1 MASRS
6 KEEAKEEREAKL
18 AKAHEEI
25 AAAAARFK
33 DTQTWKDMLD
43 YMAKMP
49 QYSFRNLVWLHT
61 QAHQRGSK
69 ETSFA
74 SYTAWKKLGR
84 HVQKGEKSYHVLAPV
99 TYKLPFLKDED
110 RPIDKSELEKYDKK
124 DIIWKPAVTGFTV
137 RPTFGYHQTDGEPIK
152 GKDLPQ
158 VTGHRSE
165 ELWQRAK
172 QIVADLGYT
181 YEETTR
187 TALGGAYG
195 VTMRP
200 MIEGKGEKTI
210 AVATDAPE
218 GHQFKTLIH
227 EISHARLHMGQADET
242 GSMHRGIKEVEAES
256 CAYLVSKYFGLDTAE
271 YSTGYIAAWA
281 DADEK
286 TILATGERVI
296 QNSNWIIDQ
305 LNPQTPS
312 EETVETLQRTHTKQQ
327 QHEQSQAEEARE
339 TTPTRSKPPLP
350 GIGEVPQIKKL
361 DHPTKHPTTRRTPH
375 QTASMAMHR

>member
-1 MASRS
+1 MRQA
-6 KEEAKEEREAKL
+6 EAKEEREAKL

-25 AAAAARFK
+25 AAAATRFK

-69 ETSFA
+69 ESSFA
-74 SYTAWKKLGR
+74 SYTAWEKLGR
-84 HVQKGEKSYHVLAPV
+84 QVQKGEKSYHVLAPV

-124 DIIWKPAVTGFTV
+124 DIIWKPAITGFTV

-165 ELWQRAK
+165 QLWQRAK

-187 TALGGAYG
+187 KALGGAYG
-195 VTMRP
+195 VTMWP
-200 MIEGKGEKTI
+200 MIEGQGEKTI

-256 CAYLVSKYFGLDTAE
+256 CAYLVSKHFGLDTAD
-271 YSTGYIAAWA
+271 YSTGYIAVWA

-305 LNPQTPS
+305 LDPQT
-312 EETVETLQRTHTKQQ
+312 R
-327 QHEQSQAEEARE
+327 EEASR
-339 TTPTRSKPPLP
+339 
-350 GIGEVPQIKKL
+350 Q
-361 DHPTKHPTTRRTPH
+361 
-375 QTASMAMHR
+375 

>member
-1 MASRS
+1 MATRS

-69 ETSFA
+69 ESSFA

-158 VTGHRSE
+158 VTGQRSE

-187 TALGGAYG
+187 QALGGAYG

-200 MIEGKGEKTI
+200 MIEGQGEKTI

-218 GHQFKTLIH
+218 AHQFKTLIH

-271 YSTGYIAAWA
+271 YSTGYIAGWA

-327 QHEQSQAEEARE
+327 QQEQSQTEEAHE

-361 DHPTKHPTTRRTPH
+361 DHPTKHPTPRRTPH
-375 QTASMAMHR
+375 QTASMAMRR

>member
-1 MASRS
+1 MATRS

-110 RPIDKSELEKYDKK
+110 RPIDKSELDKYDKK

-158 VTGHRSE
+158 VTGQRSE

-187 TALGGAYG
+187 KALGGAYG
-195 VTMRP
+195 VTIRP
-200 MIEGKGEKTI
+200 MIEGQGEKTI

-256 CAYLVSKYFGLDTAE
+256 CAYLVSKHFGLDTAE
-271 YSTGYIAAWA
+271 YSTGYIAGWA
-281 DADEK
+281 DADEE

-327 QHEQSQAEEARE
+327 QHEQPQAEEARE

-361 DHPTKHPTTRRTPH
+361 DHPTKHPTPRRTPH
-375 QTASMAMHR
+375 QTASLTLRR

>member
-1 MASRS
+1 MATRS

-69 ETSFA
+69 ESSFA

-84 HVQKGEKSYHVLAPV
+84 HVQKGEKSYHVFAPI

-110 RPIDKSELEKYDKK
+110 RPIDKSELDKYDKK

-137 RPTFGYHQTDGEPIK
+137 RPTFGYHQTEGEPIK
-152 GKDLPQ
+152 GRDLPQ
-158 VTGHRSE
+158 VTGERSE
-165 ELWQRAK
+165 QLWQRAK

-187 TALGGAYG
+187 QALGGAYG

-200 MIEGKGEKTI
+200 MSEGKGEKTI

-218 GHQFKTLIH
+218 AHQFKTLIH

-271 YSTGYIAAWA
+271 YSTGYIAGWA
-281 DADEK
+281 DADEA

-312 EETVETLQRTHTKQQ
+312 EEAVNTLERTQTRQQ
-327 QHEQSQAEEARE
+327 QQEQSQVEEAHE

-361 DHPTKHPTTRRTPH
+361 DHPTRHPTTRRTPH
-375 QTASMAMHR
+375 QTASLSLHR